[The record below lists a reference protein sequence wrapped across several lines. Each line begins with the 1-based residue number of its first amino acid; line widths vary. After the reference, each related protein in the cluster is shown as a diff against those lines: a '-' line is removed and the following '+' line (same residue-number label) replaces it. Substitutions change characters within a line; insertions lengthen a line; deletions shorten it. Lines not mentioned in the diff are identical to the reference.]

1 MSNSRLPSGLLEWAR
16 ASLEAG
22 ENILARDNQGTVL
35 LYQQSGREFVIKTAM
50 GRAGVRHAR
59 HATLK
64 REFAA
69 YQRLEGVA
77 GIPRC
82 YGMLDDRYLV
92 LEYIRGTAYR
102 QASWTDRDAWFA
114 RLLETLQAC
123 HQRGVS
129 HGDLKSKSN
138 LIVTNDEQ
146 PCVIDFGTVFIK
158 KTGFHPVNNWFFE
171 YGKRLDINAWVKHK
185 YHGHYSEAS
194 ESDRELLNYSWIE
207 YWVRKLRGRPM
218 HQVAGTRKGGK

>member
-1 MSNSRLPSGLLEWAR
+1 MSNTTLPAGLLEWAR
-16 ASLEAG
+16 ASLADE

-50 GRAGVRHAR
+50 GRAGIRHAR

-64 REFAA
+64 REYAA
-69 YQRLEGVA
+69 YQRLEGVT

-92 LEYIRGTAYR
+92 LEYVRGKAYR
-102 QASWTDRDAWFA
+102 QATWTDRDAWFT
-114 RLLETLQAC
+114 RLLETLQEC
-123 HQRGVS
+123 HLRGVS

-138 LIVTNDEQ
+138 LIVTEEEL
-146 PCVIDFGTVFIK
+146 PCVIDFGTVFIRK
-158 KTGFHPVNNWFFE
+158 AGFHPVNNWFFE

-185 YHGHYSEAS
+185 YHGHYANASEA
-194 ESDRELLNYSWIE
+194 DRELLNYSRIE
-207 YWVRKLRGRPM
+207 YLIRKLRGRPM
-218 HQVAGTRKGGK
+218 HQVTGNKQGD